1 MTTEIIS
8 ADRFKAEIF
17 DYTKGDDFQFQGK
30 TPIILNFFAT
40 WCGPCRAFAP
50 ALEQVAIEHSASL
63 RVFKIDIDKD
73 PEIPALFGVKSVP
86 TTVFFAPNAQPA
98 LATGNI
104 GVEGLKN
111 ALGDLFDIR

>member
-1 MTTEIIS
+1 MEVIS
-8 ADRFKAEIF
+8 ADKFKMEIF
-17 DYTKGDDFQFQGK
+17 DYTKGEEFRFKGK
-30 TPIILNFFAT
+30 MPIILNFFAG

-50 ALEQVAIEHSASL
+50 ALELVATEHSSAL

-86 TTVFFAPNAQPA
+86 TTVFFSPNGQPA

-104 GVEGLKN
+104 GVEGLKK
-111 ALGDLFDIR
+111 AVEDLFGIR